1 MKQKNILLV
10 ALAVGCGLAAAYLT
24 TQMSARPAKAA
35 EQTVAVLVAAKDIP
49 VGTTLKKEGL
59 DGYLEVKEFNPEA
72 VPAQYVALK
81 EELADKR
88 TTRTIRK
95 GDVFNPADVTKFA
108 SLSPPA
114 GFNMMS
120 VECSLERGV
129 AGFAQPGSKVDIIA
143 AIPVKTRRRA
153 GDSGGGGQQNSYI
166 VPLLTDMLVLA
177 VDSQAQVNVESQV
190 VPTMSM
196 VSFAVKPEQTLLL
209 HAAKH
214 RGSDLRL
221 VLRNPEKPPVYERM
235 YTYKELWSILAED
248 PTFNE
253 EEPENP
259 EAPKVETV
267 KLPIAREE
275 VAAGTKLTQDVIDT
289 KFEMKEF
296 TKPAPPQAIEDLRA
310 FTGKYLTS
318 KLGGGQFVPKSFVG
332 EKESKAAPLAVD
344 SASPKAGPAEVAKQP
359 DAPKEKPP
367 VFHDYTVQTPN
378 GVKKYR
384 YQKLPNGDVKFLGEV
399 AHDGA
404 ADKTP
409 SESEADAPAPKPKA
423 APQSGP
429 KAEKSGDPI

>member
-49 VGTTLKKEGL
+49 VGTTLKKDGL
-59 DGYLEVKEFNPEA
+59 DAFLEIKEFTPES
-72 VPAQYVALK
+72 VPAQYIALK

-143 AIPVKTRRRA
+143 AIPVKQRRRA
-153 GDSGGGGQQNSYI
+153 GDSGGGEQVAYV

-221 VLRNPEKPPVYERM
+221 VLRNPEKPPVYERT

-253 EEPENP
+253 EEAANP
-259 EAPKVETV
+259 DAPKVETV
-267 KLPIAREE
+267 KLPVARDEI
-275 VAAGTKLTQDVIDT
+275 AAGTKLTPDVIDT

-332 EKESKAAPLAVD
+332 EKESKSAPAAVD
-344 SASPKAGPAEVAKQP
+344 GASPKAGPADVAQEP
-359 DAPKEKPP
+359 EAAKEIPP
-367 VFHDYTVQTPN
+367 VYHDYTVQTPN

-399 AHDGA
+399 VHDGA

-409 SESEADAPAPKPKA
+409 VEPEAQAPAPKPKA
-423 APQSGP
+423 APQGGP
-429 KAEKSGDPI
+429 KPEKVGDPI